1 MTVDV
6 VILGV
11 LLRVVNDAVP
21 VPKIIV
27 YVKPS
32 LDGLEL
38 VDTHF

>member
-1 MTVDV
+1 MTVNV

-27 YVKPS
+27 GVKGS

-38 VDTHF
+38 VETHF